1 MTKEQ
6 FATRIDEIKRFMD
19 EIDVLH
25 SHIYAIAPGAVCEF
39 GGRFL
44 DDYIRLLSE
53 SVGDDA
59 DWSWVSWFV
68 FDNEFGKKGL
78 EAGFD
83 GKMTK
88 ITSVDDLWDLITLD
102 TVE

>member
-6 FATRIDEIKRFMD
+6 FATKIEEIRRFTTQIDFLND
-19 EIDVLH
+19 HLQ
-25 SHIYAIAPGAVCEF
+25 AIAPGAVCEF
-39 GGRFL
+39 GGVFL

-53 SVGDDA
+53 SVGDDS

-68 FDNEFGKKGL
+68 FDNEFGKRGL

-83 GKMTK
+83 GKMAK
-88 ITSVDDLWDLITLD
+88 ITSVDELWDLITLG